1 MEKQQSGIGG
11 APRLIGLPEGMEWLV
26 EPVSWSLDDG
36 VLSITAG
43 AKTDWFISPTDGARA
58 ESAPCLTFPA
68 GREFTLTALVS
79 AEMQSQWDAGA
90 LMVFLDKEN
99 WGKIAFERSAYQEPT
114 IVSVVTKGVSD
125 DCNGEV
131 WTGRSVWLRIGTVGN
146 GIGLYNSADGVKWRM
161 ARVFSLGEARGLRIG
176 LEAQSPAGH
185 GTTARF
191 AEISY
196 RARGIADQFAGE

>member
-1 MEKQQSGIGG
+1 MEQQQCGVGG
-11 APRLIGLPEGMEWLV
+11 VPGLVGLAEGMEWLV
-26 EPVSWSLDDG
+26 EPVSWSFDEG

-43 AKTDWFISPTDGARA
+43 AKTDWFISPTSGARA

-68 GREFTLTALVS
+68 GSEFTLTALVS
-79 AEMQSQWDAGA
+79 ASMKSRWDAGA
-90 LMVFLDKEN
+90 LMVFADREN
-99 WGKIAFERSAYQEPT
+99 WGKIAFEKSAYQEPT

-131 WTGRSVWLRIGTVGN
+131 WKGQGVWLRIGKVGK

-161 ARVFSLGEARGLRIG
+161 VRVFSLGETGDVRVGF
-176 LEAQSPAGH
+176 EAQSPTGQGA
-185 GTTARF
+185 TATFR
-191 AEISY
+191 EISY

>member
-1 MEKQQSGIGG
+1 MEKQQQGIGG
-11 APRLIGLPEGMEWLV
+11 EPDLMGLPGGMEWLV
-26 EPVSWSLDDG
+26 EPVSWSFEEG
-36 VLSITAG
+36 VLRIAAG

-79 AEMQSQWDAGA
+79 AEMCAQWDAGA
-90 LMVFLDKEN
+90 LMVFADREN

-131 WTGRSVWLRIGTVGN
+131 WAGQNVWLRIGTVGR
-146 GIGLYNSADGVKWRM
+146 GIGLYSSPDGVKWRL
-161 ARVFSLGEARGLRIG
+161 ARVFSLGETRELRIG
-176 LEAQSPAGH
+176 FEAQSPTGP
-185 GTTARF
+185 GTTAMFRR
-191 AEISY
+191 ISY
-196 RARGIADQFAGE
+196 RAQGIADQFADE